1 MKMISRMVL
10 AAFGAAALMTGC
22 ENSDID
28 FPDFDGGVSVYFP
41 YQTPIRTLLL
51 GTDEYE
57 EALALDH
64 QHKFKVMATMG
75 GAYSGR
81 NIVLNV
87 GVDESLLKNLT
98 FRSTDELGRPTEGK
112 PLVMLPSNYY
122 KLNGNTIE
130 FKGDVK
136 AGLEVELTDEFFAD
150 PLSTTVHYVLP
161 VKITN
166 FTGADRL
173 VTGVPASG
181 ITSPIPTNVNDWNS
195 APKDYTLYA
204 VKYINKYHA
213 YYARLGSDKVTYKGK
228 TETIRDVNTLMG
240 GISHSGADDQIVNT
254 TTLALNKVKYS
265 VETKIGT
272 EGVDQQVL
280 KYDLILTFD
289 NDKCTITSGTAGYT
303 ISGSGEY
310 LTKPT
315 GKFTDR
321 NGKDANI
328 WANKLRDV
336 LTLKY
341 TVESDDAK
349 IETEDNLVWQRHGI
363 NMPEEYEMVY
373 NK

>member
-1 MKMISRMVL
+1 MVL

-22 ENSDID
+22 ENADKD
-28 FPDFDGGVSVYFP
+28 FPDYEGGVTAYFP

-75 GAYSGR
+75 GAYNGR
-81 NIVLNV
+81 NIELNV

-98 FRSTDELGRPTEGK
+98 FKATGEPVALMPA
-112 PLVMLPSNYY
+112 NYY
-122 KLNGNTIE
+122 KMNGNTIM
-130 FKGDVK
+130 FNGDVK
-136 AGLEVELTDEFFAD
+136 GGVEVELTDEFFAD

-161 VKITN
+161 IKIN
-166 FTGADRL
+166 SFNGADQ
-173 VTGVPASG
+173 VATGVVADGVTNPV
-181 ITSPIPTNVNDWNS
+181 PTNSDDWKI
-195 APKDYTLYA
+195 APMDYTLYA
-204 VKYINKYHA
+204 VKYISKYHA
-213 YYARLGSDKVTYKGK
+213 FYVRLGSDKVTYNGK

-240 GISHSGADDQIVNT
+240 GDSHSGADDQVVNT

-328 WANKLRDV
+328 WAQKLRDV
-336 LTLKY
+336 LALNY
-341 TVESDDAK
+341 TVETDDVK
-349 IETEDNLVWQRHGI
+349 IESVDNLVWQRHGI
-363 NMPEEYEMVY
+363 NMPEEFEIVY